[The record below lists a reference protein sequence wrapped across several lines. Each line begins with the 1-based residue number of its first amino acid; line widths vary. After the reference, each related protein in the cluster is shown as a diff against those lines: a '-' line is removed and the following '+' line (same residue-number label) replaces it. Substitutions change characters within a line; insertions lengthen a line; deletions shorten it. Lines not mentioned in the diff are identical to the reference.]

1 MTWGSSFWNWLL
13 IPESGHLLVN
23 PWVRYARAFLV
34 IIVSEERAGFIFY
47 FQFDDQR
54 YFISMPSTCSNG
66 IQGCRRRF
74 GSVQDSG
81 CMTTIARGMSQ
92 GTLIWFKSFF
102 HIQNVV
108 VFTLSY
114 KLKTSRI
121 KIFNLFL
128 MLDWWSF
135 SLIPSVSEY
144 VLPRQFFK
152 INLQFQPMYCNFW
165 VHFSYLSNPCSC
177 CWLHLDKGC
186 NGYSSDYLDY
196 LNCTVIKITIFDQ
209 SSFRSSWQSRSP
221 TLDCGSCW

>member
-1 MTWGSSFWNWLL
+1 
-13 IPESGHLLVN
+13 
-23 PWVRYARAFLV
+23 
-34 IIVSEERAGFIFY
+34 
-47 FQFDDQR
+47 
-54 YFISMPSTCSNG
+54 MPSTCSNG

-92 GTLIWFKSFF
+92 GTLVWFKSFF

-144 VLPRQFFK
+144 LLPRQFFK

-165 VHFSYLSNPCSC
+165 VLFSYLSNPCSC
-177 CWLHLDKGC
+177 CWLHPDKGC
-186 NGYSSDYLDY
+186 NGLSWLSQLHRYQNNKNHLWSIIIPIILTISIPHLGLRLLLIMSL
-196 LNCTVIKITIFDQ
+196 LNSPLVRGTEKWPAEAVRPTTFSQ
-209 SSFRSSWQSRSP
+209 SSS
-221 TLDCGSCW
+221 